1 MTLIKVYFLVIF
13 VKLHFFCNYCDVNC
27 NLEVNFHELF
37 VIMFLF
43 FTCWSSF
50 TSLRSAWSKNSSWF
64 HKKKCLF
71 LSRKQCREH
80 FPVKLKWEVVT
91 GEALSNSNNN
101 INKLARPPVGQ
112 STYKLL
118 LRMRVNSNKQ
128 SRWVAGP
135 NWEIIIK
142 YSLITERGPDIRFT
156 LDISCN
162 TFKWKNKKWQI
173 CLVSRPLVPA

>member
-1 MTLIKVYFLVIF
+1 MWIVIKRIIF
-13 VKLHFFCNYCDVNC
+13 MNY
-27 NLEVNFHELF
+27 LS
-37 VIMFLF
+37 
-43 FTCWSSF
+43 SSF
-50 TSLRSAWSKNSSWF
+50 SSSPVEPPSPLSGLRDLKIPPDF
-64 HKKKCLF
+64 IKKCLF
-71 LSRKQCREH
+71 LLRKQCREH